1 MLDRVRA
8 GMPDL
13 FGQRPAVRILH
24 PSHQRRHHSRRMG
37 ARLVA
42 VEPVPDTGHYFSQF
56 RLPPVNVY
64 AGGRSHHTIFIGPHN
79 P

>member
-1 MLDRVRA
+1 
-8 GMPDL
+8 
-13 FGQRPAVRILH
+13 
-24 PSHQRRHHSRRMG
+24 MG

-79 P
+79 PWSSSGGCSTLGIDTRKDHEVR